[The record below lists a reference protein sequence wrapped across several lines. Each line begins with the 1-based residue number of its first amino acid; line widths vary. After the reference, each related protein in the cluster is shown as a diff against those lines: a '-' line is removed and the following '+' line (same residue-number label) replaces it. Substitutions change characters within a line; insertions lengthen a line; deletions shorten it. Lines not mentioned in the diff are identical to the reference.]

1 MSWFT
6 DWLTGWFQQLHST
19 FIEGERYKMLL
30 EGLGNTLIIT
40 LGALVIGVVLGSL
53 VAVLRVF
60 SDGNPKLGFLN
71 WLCRAYVTVF
81 RGVPVV
87 VQLLIFFFVIL
98 QSASGITVAIVAFGV
113 NSGAYVAEVMRS
125 GILAVDP
132 GQTEAGRSLGLTKSQ
147 TMWKVV
153 FPQAFKNILPAIGN
167 EMIALLK
174 ETSVAGY
181 VAVKDLTRSGN
192 LIRNNTYDAVNPLLL
207 VAVAYLLMV
216 MGLTALLSRLERRL
230 RKSDR
235 R

>member
-1 MSWFT
+1 MTWFT
-6 DWLTGWFQQLHST
+6 RWLQQLHST
-19 FIEGERYKMLL
+19 FIEGERYRMLL
-30 EGLGNTLIIT
+30 EGLKNTLVIT
-40 LGALVIGVVLGSL
+40 LGALVIGVVLGSI

-60 SDGNPKLGFLN
+60 SDGNRKLGVIN
-71 WLCRAYVTVF
+71 WLCRAYVTVI
-81 RGVPVV
+81 RGVPVI
-87 VQLLIFFFVIL
+87 VQLLIFFFLIL
-98 QSASGITVAIVAFGV
+98 KAADGVTVGIVAFGI

-125 GILAVDP
+125 GIMAVDP
-132 GQTEAGRSLGLTKSQ
+132 GQTEAGRSLGMTRNQ

-153 FPQAFKNILPAIGN
+153 FPQALKNILPAIGN

-181 VAVKDLTRSGN
+181 VAVMDLTRAGI
-192 LIRNNTYDAVNPLLL
+192 LIRNNTYDAMNPLLL

-216 MGLTALLSRLERRL
+216 MGLTALLGRLERRL